1 MSLVTGFWREICVPL
16 HSAVSPPTI
25 LQERKPSFT
34 QHWTPILSGP
44 TSAATSQQRLGP
56 TPAPPPPE
64 TRPRLLSLSSRDLP
78 QKMSGPKPEPSR
90 PSEVRPSP
98 LQGFPHTHSILS
110 YLRVVPAVAAGPASE
125 RTLQNGDGRSSLG
138 ATGRFLARQLT
149 HARVRAACLP
159 SPSQERGDQSC
170 GRTQLSAPR
179 AGAGSCGDGTAER
192 RSARPQPGLANH
204 RLGSGSR
211 LARQGGSGSN
221 HCLGKTVR
229 PGGVSKHHN
238 GSWYWAHCRGG

>member
-1 MSLVTGFWREICVPL
+1 MYLSTARYHLPPHSKNESPL
-16 HSAVSPPTI
+16 SPNT
-25 LQERKPSFT
+25 
-34 QHWTPILSGP
+34 WTCLPSGP
-44 TSAATSQQRLGP
+44 TSAPTSQQRLGP
-56 TPAPPPPE
+56 TPAPPPPK

-78 QKMSGPKPEPSR
+78 QKMSGPKHEPPR

-98 LQGFPHTHSILS
+98 LRGFPHTHSILA

-170 GRTQLSAPR
+170 GRTQLSTPHPVRGRGHVVTALRSEGQPAPSPGWPITTLGGGRGLRVKR
-179 AGAGSCGDGTAER
+179 AQEATI
-192 RSARPQPGLANH
+192 P
-204 RLGSGSR
+204 
-211 LARQGGSGSN
+211 
-221 HCLGKTVR
+221 
-229 PGGVSKHHN
+229 
-238 GSWYWAHCRGG
+238 

>member
-1 MSLVTGFWREICVPL
+1 MYLSTARYHLPPHSKNESPL
-16 HSAVSPPTI
+16 SPNT
-25 LQERKPSFT
+25 
-34 QHWTPILSGP
+34 WTCLPSGP
-44 TSAATSQQRLGP
+44 TSAPTSQQRLGP
-56 TPAPPPPE
+56 TPAPPPPK

-78 QKMSGPKPEPSR
+78 QKMSGPKHEPPR

-98 LQGFPHTHSILS
+98 LRGFPHTHSILA

-170 GRTQLSAPR
+170 GRTQLSTPHPR

-192 RSARPQPGLANH
+192 RSARPQPRLANH
-204 RLGSGSR
+204 HLGRGSRPARQKGSGSD
-211 LARQGGSGSN
+211 
-221 HCLGKTVR
+221 HPLGQTAR
-229 PGGVSKHHN
+229 PGGVSTPHN
-238 GSWYWAHCRGG
+238 GSWY

>member
-16 HSAVSPPTI
+16 HNTVSPPTV

-34 QHWTPILSGP
+34 QHLDLFPQRPNLRTYIPTKTRPDPCPAPSGD
-44 TSAATSQQRLGP
+44 
-56 TPAPPPPE
+56 PAPPPFVVFPGPSSE
-64 TRPRLLSLSSRDLP
+64 DEWPPNPSLP
-78 QKMSGPKPEPSR
+78 GPP
-90 PSEVRPSP
+90 EVRPSP
-98 LQGFPHTHSILS
+98 PLSFPHTHSILS

-179 AGAGSCGDGTAER
+179 AGAGSGGDGTAGAKVSPPPAPASQSLPWEGVAACASKGLR
-192 RSARPQPGLANH
+192 KQPL
-204 RLGSGSR
+204 
-211 LARQGGSGSN
+211 
-221 HCLGKTVR
+221 
-229 PGGVSKHHN
+229 P
-238 GSWYWAHCRGG
+238 W